1 MPDNRKGG
9 AMSLSDGNDYTT
21 DYIYALP
28 DGERAELIDGKLYPM
43 KMPLTI
49 HQALVGGIACEIL
62 NYLDA
67 NNKADDVYMSPFA
80 VLLKNDNRTYVEPD
94 ISVICDM
101 EKLDDRG
108 CNGAPDWIIE
118 VTSKESQTMDYM
130 IKLFEYRAAGVKE
143 YWIVNPMQKTVMT
156 YIFEG
161 LGDAA
166 LWLFDDD
173 VPVGIYEGFSIKI
186 SELL

>member
-1 MPDNRKGG
+1 
-9 AMSLSDGNDYTT
+9 
-21 DYIYALP
+21 
-28 DGERAELIDGKLYPM
+28 
-43 KMPLTI
+43 
-49 HQALVGGIACEIL
+49 
-62 NYLDA
+62 
-67 NNKADDVYMSPFA
+67 MSPFA